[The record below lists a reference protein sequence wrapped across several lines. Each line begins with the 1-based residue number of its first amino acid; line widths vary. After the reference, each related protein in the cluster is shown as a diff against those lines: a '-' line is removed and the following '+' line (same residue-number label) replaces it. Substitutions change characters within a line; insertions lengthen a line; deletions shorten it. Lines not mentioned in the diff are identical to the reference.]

1 MYLYTISVYLDI
13 IKVQRDEEHRKEIMM
28 KMTYGHSMYGG
39 WYAHDAAM
47 KVNLKT
53 DTLKELKEICKANGY
68 ALIYR
73 FDN

>member
-1 MYLYTISVYLDI
+1 
-13 IKVQRDEEHRKEIMM
+13 M